1 MHRGENVIS
10 FALAVVVVLTFV
22 AIQRQWNPASL
33 KDMASSAEDFILT
46 STGIRGQVPDL
57 VGYERVKTYRLEG
70 YRAALYRRSPASL
83 VFAPGRFVV
92 YNRNDQPVFKLETLE
107 GSKDSWTTLYDFS
120 GHHGL
125 PLPGSRSRPEYCKS
139 LSGNGV
145 PDVVIGQY
153 SGGDHCCTVATVIEL
168 GSDAVAVL
176 GRIEG
181 LEGLPFEG
189 LEIRNIRKDK
199 SWECVAHR
207 PYMTTCGGHS
217 EPADVLSIYAVV
229 NGHYVDTTN
238 EYADYLTAIL
248 RQNLA
253 KWRQEKNPSLGL
265 LQTLA
270 AQFAQL
276 GQKDEGRRFFAMNFN
291 PFLLNLQQR
300 GVDPN
305 ICLDE
310 LDNLM
315 NRLPSVQPAPPL
327 QPAPRRS
334 ASEKAVHSPQSTVRR
349 PWSVEN
355 QTVGTILH

>member
-57 VGYERVKTYRLEG
+57 VGYERLKTYRLEN

-83 VFAPGRFVV
+83 VFAPGRFVI
-92 YNRNDQPVFKLETLE
+92 YNRDDQPVFKLETLE
-107 GSKDSWTTLYDFS
+107 GSKDSWTTLYDFN
-120 GHHGL
+120 GRHGL
-125 PLPGSRSRPEYCKS
+125 PLPGSRSRPEYTKS

-153 SGGDHCCTVATVIEL
+153 SGGDHCCTVATIIEL
-168 GSDAVAVL
+168 GSDAVATV
-176 GRIEG
+176 GRIDG

-199 SWECVAHR
+199 SWECLAHR
-207 PYMTTCGGHS
+207 PYMTTCGGQA
-217 EPADVLSIYAVV
+217 EAADVLSIYAFV
-229 NGHYVDTTN
+229 NGQYVDDTS
-238 EYADYLTAIL
+238 EYADYLTGVL
-248 RQNLA
+248 RQNLT
-253 KWRQEKNPSLGL
+253 KWRQEKNLSLGL

-276 GQKDEGRRFFAMNFN
+276 GQKDEGKRFFAMNLN
-291 PFLLNLQQR
+291 PLLPNLQQR
-300 GVDPN
+300 GIDPN
-305 ICLDE
+305 LCLDE
-310 LDNLM
+310 LQNLM
-315 NRLPSVQPAPPL
+315 DRLPGVQPTTT
-327 QPAPRRS
+327 PAT
-334 ASEKAVHSPQSTVRR
+334 SPTPKR
-349 PWSVEN
+349 E
-355 QTVGTILH
+355 

>member
-10 FALAVVVVLTFV
+10 IALAVVVLLTFV
-22 AIQRQWNPASL
+22 AIQRQWNTASL
-33 KDMASSAEDFILT
+33 KDMATSAEDFILT

-57 VGYERVKTYRLEG
+57 VGYEKLKTYRLEG

-83 VFAPGRFVV
+83 LFAPGRFVV
-92 YNRNDQPVFKLETLE
+92 YNKDNQPAFKMETLE
-107 GSKDSWTTLYDFS
+107 GSKDPWTTLYDFS
-120 GHHGL
+120 GRHGIH
-125 PLPGSRSRPEYCKS
+125 PPGSGSHPEFSKT
-139 LSGNGV
+139 LSGSGA

-153 SGGDHCCTVATVIEL
+153 SGGDHCCTVATIIEL
-168 GSDAVAVL
+168 GAAAVTVL
-176 GRIEG
+176 GRIDG

-199 SWECVAHR
+199 SWEFVAHR
-207 PYMTTCGGHS
+207 PYMTTCGGYA
-217 EPADVLSIYAVV
+217 EAADLISIYGFA
-229 NGHYVDTTN
+229 NGQYADRTN

-276 GQKDEGRRFFAMNFN
+276 GQKGEGKRFFAMNFN

-300 GVDPN
+300 GIDPN
-305 ICLDE
+305 VCLEE
-310 LDNLM
+310 LENLM
-315 NRLPSVQPAPPL
+315 ERVPGLQAATSRQSAVESRQSDVRHPPSF
-327 QPAPRRS
+327 
-334 ASEKAVHSPQSTVRR
+334 
-349 PWSVEN
+349 
-355 QTVGTILH
+355 